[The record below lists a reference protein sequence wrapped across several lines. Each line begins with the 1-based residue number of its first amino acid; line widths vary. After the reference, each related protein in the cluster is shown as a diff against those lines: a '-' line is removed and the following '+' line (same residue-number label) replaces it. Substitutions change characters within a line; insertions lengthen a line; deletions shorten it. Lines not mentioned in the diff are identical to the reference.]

1 MIQEPCLKD
10 CTVRI
15 GDTGEVAEYG
25 NAKRS
30 SLSGGERC
38 ERCKGLPL
46 PRCCETGG
54 AARAPVRAGRRS
66 VKILD
71 ITEFYSER
79 GGGVRSHLT
88 TRGHV
93 LCQLGHDH
101 AVIAPGPRDE
111 IGPPDASNAP
121 AEWRAP
127 RARVL
132 RVAGPALPYDRTYH
146 LLGRFDKI
154 RSMVQAERP
163 DVFEAHSPYLA
174 TAAVVGCGWRAAR
187 ARTAFWHADH
197 LGAYVQPALARLVGE
212 HSADVLERQLWTWI
226 RALLAP
232 FDATFVA
239 GVAQARKLRS
249 AGVKHVVH
257 VPFGVDVLMFRPG
270 ARSEARKRELT
281 RGMPGALLVGVGR
294 FAIEKR
300 WDVVLD
306 AFARVRE
313 GRAATLLLF
322 GDGPERE
329 RLERRAAPGVYFAN
343 FEKDRAKLA
352 SAMASADMLVHSCPY
367 ETFGL
372 AVAEAAACG
381 LPVVVPDKGGAAE
394 SADPS
399 CSETYRSL
407 DADACA
413 AAIER
418 LLARSGP
425 ELEARAIAA
434 AARVPTVAQHFAS
447 VLSVYD
453 ALLR

>member
-1 MIQEPCLKD
+1 L
-10 CTVRI
+10 
-15 GDTGEVAEYG
+15 
-25 NAKRS
+25 
-30 SLSGGERC
+30 
-38 ERCKGLPL
+38 
-46 PRCCETGG
+46 
-54 AARAPVRAGRRS
+54 
-66 VKILD
+66 KILD

-111 IGPPDASNAP
+111 LGGRDASNAP
-121 AEWRAP
+121 TEWQAP

-154 RSMVQAERP
+154 RTLVRAERP

-174 TAAVVGCGWRAAR
+174 TAAVVGCGRQAAR
-187 ARTAFWHADH
+187 VRTAFWHADH
-197 LGAYVQPALARLVGE
+197 LGAYVEPALARLFGE
-212 HSADVLERQLWTWI
+212 HAAETAAKKMWNWV
-226 RALLAP
+226 RALLGP

-239 GVAQARKLRS
+239 GVAQAEKLRS
-249 AGVKHVVH
+249 AGVKHVVV
-257 VPFGVDVLMFRPG
+257 VPFGVDVSIFHPG
-270 ARSEARKRELT
+270 ARSEARRRELT
-281 RGMPGALLVGVGR
+281 QGKPGALLVGVGR
-294 FAIEKR
+294 FAVEKR

-306 AFARVRE
+306 AFARIRRVRP
-313 GRAATLLLF
+313 ASLLLF
-322 GDGPERE
+322 GDGPERQ
-329 RLERRAAPGVYFAN
+329 RLERRASADVFFAD

-352 SAMASADMLVHSCPY
+352 SALASADVLVHACPY

-381 LPVVVPDKGGAAE
+381 VPVVVPEKGGAAE
-394 SADPS
+394 SADAS

-407 DADACA
+407 NVEACA

-418 LLARSGP
+418 LLARTGP
-425 ELEARAIAA
+425 DLQARALAA
-434 AARVPTVAQHFAS
+434 ATRVPTVDQHFS
-447 VLSVYD
+447 RVLSVYD
-453 ALLR
+453 ALLRESQPG